1 MPPVEFPYPLPVR
14 ILGVD
19 PGLRLTG
26 YAVVECDPDRG
37 FRAEPALIEAGVVRL
52 KEKTPVAARLVELE
66 RDLVDVIN
74 RLSPD
79 HCCVE
84 KLFAHYKRPVT
95 AAIMGHARGVVLLAA
110 QRAGVLITEL
120 NATEVKKSVTGSGH
134 ASKQQ
139 VAESVASQLR
149 LAEPPSPPDVADAIA
164 IALTAAR
171 RLDLSRV
178 AAP

>member
-1 MPPVEFPYPLPVR
+1 MRV
-14 ILGVD
+14 LGVD

-26 YAVVECDPDRG
+26 YAVVECSFRG
-37 FRAEPALIEAGVVRL
+37 GARAEPTLVEAGVVRL
-52 KEKTPVAARLVELE
+52 KDKTPVAARLVELE
-66 RDLVDVIN
+66 RDLVDVID
-74 RLSPD
+74 RLAPD

-110 QRAGVLITEL
+110 QRAGVAITEL
-120 NATEVKKSVTGSGH
+120 NATEVKKSVTGTGH
-134 ASKQQ
+134 ASKRQ
-139 VAESVASQLR
+139 VAESVAAQLR

-171 RLDLSRV
+171 RIDAPVV
-178 AAP
+178 AR